1 MFRFTITCHFYL
13 QYKQRIQYSSVL
25 YESIEGIKYTV
36 YCKTMQG
43 KGGTYVGLPS
53 FSFPVL
59 RPRFDQPDR
68 ALYSG
73 VTERLAVPTEHA
85 TKAQKYICLE
95 RCGGMCDKLCHKL
108 IYSMLE
114 ECSCAAGNHISNL
127 CCCMCR
133 SVPNGQALLRLRLS
147 NSHDLSVWKRLKYVE
162 IHWTYVEICWH
173 LLKYVEIGNWCNMLR

>member
-85 TKAQKYICLE
+85 TKAQKYIE
-95 RCGGMCDKLCHKL
+95 
-108 IYSMLE
+108 I
-114 ECSCAAGNHISNL
+114 
-127 CCCMCR
+127 
-133 SVPNGQALLRLRLS
+133 LS
-147 NSHDLSVWKRLKYVE
+147 SWFVWKGVGECVTNYVTNLYIQCWRNVHVPLGIIFRTCVAACAGLSRMDKRCLGWDFRIHMTCPCGNGWNMLKYIEHMLKYVD
-162 IHWTYVEICWH
+162 IC
-173 LLKYVEIGNWCNMLR
+173 LNMLR